1 MILRTLK
8 SNGPLNYI
16 LFLIIGILFWFI
28 SLRFPF
34 SYNYFE
40 GENKSILF
48 TLFDK
53 ITDGYPFVQVL
64 LSLVLVLLTAFLIQ
78 QISSRFALIKART
91 KLAIAVYIIIVGG
104 ITSMHTLHPV
114 YFAAVFTLI
123 GIHSLFSIFNNPNPQ
138 LDIFNAGLFLAVGTL
153 FYFNLIVIL
162 PAFLFSIS
170 SLRRERN
177 LSEYIIL
184 VIGFIIPI
192 LFALTFV
199 FFTDQLSDAILVIRN
214 NIMTPVNHFKTNLP
228 LQIFLGVLAFL
239 TIIASVKMMQ
249 QYDSKKVS
257 IRKYYLV
264 LFIIFIFSTF
274 SFVFLPA
281 TSQEMLVIVVIPVT
295 FLITNLFTSIE
306 SGFWRELLFT
316 LFLGTAIL
324 MQFADKL
331 IQQ

>member
-16 LFLIIGILFWFI
+16 LFLIIGILFWFV

-53 ITDGYPFVQVL
+53 ITDGYPFIQVL
-64 LSLVLVLLTAFLIQ
+64 LSLVLMLLTAFLIQ
-78 QISSRFALIKART
+78 QINSRYSLVKART
-91 KLAIAVYIIIVGG
+91 KLPIAVYIIIVGG

-114 YFAAVFTLI
+114 YFAAIFTLI

-138 LDIFNAGLFLAVGTL
+138 LDLFNAGLFLAIGTL
-153 FYFNLIVIL
+153 FYFNLIVVL
-162 PAFLFSIS
+162 PAFLISIS

-184 VIGFIIPI
+184 VIGFIIPL

-199 FFTDQLSDAILVIRN
+199 FFTDQLNDAFLSLKN
-214 NIMTPVNHFKTNLP
+214 NILTPVNHFKANYP
-228 LQIFLGVLAFL
+228 LQGFIGILVIL

-249 QYDSKKVS
+249 QYDSRKVS

-264 LFIIFIFSTF
+264 LLIIFLFTTF

-281 TSQEMLVIVVIPVT
+281 TSQEMLVIGVIPLT

-306 SGFWRELLFT
+306 SGFWRELLFA
-316 LFLGTAIL
+316 LLLGSAIF

-331 IQQ
+331 IPQ